1 MTESL
6 VFTVDLEVVPGKLD
20 ALRNHVENAVAA
32 VRENEPDVLTYAYY
46 LSEDETKARIIE
58 HYANSEAMLNH
69 LRDAD
74 TSEFFTMARPKG
86 ATLHGSPSPELR
98 ELLTGFG
105 ARFHSLID
113 GNFR

>member
-32 VRENEPDVLTYAYY
+32 
-46 LSEDETKARIIE
+46 
-58 HYANSEAMLNH
+58 
-69 LRDAD
+69 
-74 TSEFFTMARPKG
+74 G